1 MPIRRNTNCS
11 AGWYIIR
18 NDKFQPKARGYEFR
32 GGILMSTVKRNEK
45 LAFYGVK
52 GENDAVTYHRMK
64 GFTEMSGAKNPIEY
78 ARRYVDEPFEQSDV
92 VGYSPSFTYGFDQH
106 KGNEVHN
113 DIIKIH
119 NDELVLDEAVREII
133 FVDLTSGDETAGYAA
148 AKREFVVIADT
159 EGGSVDAY
167 TYTGS
172 LKVKGER
179 ISGKAKSSDNWMT
192 CTFEEE

>member
-1 MPIRRNTNCS
+1 
-11 AGWYIIR
+11 
-18 NDKFQPKARGYEFR
+18 
-32 GGILMSTVKRNEK
+32 MSTVKRNDK

-52 GENDAVTYHRMK
+52 GETDEITYYRMK

-78 ARRYVDEPFEQSDV
+78 TRRYVDEPFEQSDV
-92 VGYSPSFTYGFDQH
+92 VGYSPSFTYNFDQH
-106 KGNEVHN
+106 KGNAVHN

-119 NDELVLDEAVREII
+119 DDELVLDEAVREII
-133 FVDLTSGDETAGYAA
+133 FVDMTNGSEAEGYTA
-148 AKREFVVIADT
+148 AKREFTVIADT

-179 ISGKAKSSDNWMT
+179 VSGIAKSEDNWAT
-192 CTFEEE
+192 CTFTEE